1 MPVENEKKKMCP
13 TCGTR
18 LEIDA
23 ERCSVC
29 GRSFHDQTDVK
40 EKKKQEREVRGQK
53 MPEVTLSLPVAI
65 GLLLLVFLIGAGL
78 FFLFLRESDAIVEPT
93 ITVTP
98 SETPTITVTATS
110 TSTSTPMPTFTPLP
124 PIDYEVQSLDTCS
137 SIAYLFDVSVKS
149 IVLANN
155 LPAECNTLRLGQVL
169 QIPQPT
175 PTPSPMPTSTL
186 SAIEATDAACEKIDY
201 TVESGDTLSR
211 IADLYDVSIETIKT
225 YNALPSDSVFQGQVL
240 KIPLCERL
248 PTPGP
253 TPTPTLP
260 PPYYSPQ
267 LLLPSDGEAF
277 MRMMDVITLQWESVG
292 TLRVNE
298 AYAITIMDVTSDDDV
313 KITDY
318 VSDTKYIVPE
328 SMRPK
333 DTIPHIFRWWVV
345 PVRQVGSTTEGEPI
359 WDAAGILS
367 DEYVF
372 SWWGAGE

>member
-186 SAIEATDAACEKIDY
+186 SAIEATDAACEKIVY

-211 IADLYDVSIETIKT
+211 IADLYDVSIETIKS

-267 LLLPSDGEAF
+267 LLLPPDGEAF
-277 MRMMDVITLQWESVG
+277 MRMTDVITLQWESVG

-298 AYAITIMDVTSDDDV
+298 SYAIMIVDVTSDGDV
-313 KITDY
+313 KLTDY
-318 VSDTKYIVPE
+318 VSDTKFIVPE